1 MNSAFVG
8 YKLKSVVARIT
19 TLALD
24 LLRNKFRCC
33 KLWQYVAQSRSEFYS
48 LQQTFNLSFASQLA
62 TLHNTCDW
70 SIFLHQKCGKD
81 GE

>member
-33 KLWQYVAQSRSEFYS
+33 KLWQYVVQSRSEFYF
-48 LQQTFNLSFASQLA
+48 LQQTFNFIICITTHYTSQHL
-62 TLHNTCDW
+62 
-70 SIFLHQKCGKD
+70 
-81 GE
+81 